1 MLHLVH
7 SGPATIRW
15 VHLLGTKKKECSCSL
30 IGFIHCGE
38 AISRATNT
46 MLIVNDLVTYECKPK
61 CEDQLSFELCPVH
74 CEVIGRSALH
84 ESVLLFERAVL
95 VS

>member
-1 MLHLVH
+1 MSASQSV
-7 SGPATIRW
+7 
-15 VHLLGTKKKECSCSL
+15 
-30 IGFIHCGE
+30 
-38 AISRATNT
+38 
-46 MLIVNDLVTYECKPK
+46 
-61 CEDQLSFELCPVH
+61 EDQLSFELCPVH